1 MRSSWPLLIVPVL
14 VDSCPSCTRTWSCPW
29 APAGSKLAFG
39 KAAWSHWSWLCEQ
52 LFCPDT
58 WGFVVLLWSDPRCL
72 GVGAL
77 NNLSSPCYL
86 LWLSQRASA
95 FLCRSALLACE
106 PVLWS
111 FISVRLMQT
120 MLWIKF
126 RGDVT
131 PLKQH
136 MERWWTRMR
145 IPSFKKCR

>member
-86 LWLSQRASA
+86 LWLREHQLSCAGQPCLWACAVKFYFCSPNANNVMNKIQRWCDPSEAA
-95 FLCRSALLACE
+95 YGKVMNE
-106 PVLWS
+106 DEDS
-111 FISVRLMQT
+111 F
-120 MLWIKF
+120 F
-126 RGDVT
+126 
-131 PLKQH
+131 
-136 MERWWTRMR
+136 
-145 IPSFKKCR
+145 